1 MRKGWTVA
9 QGPLSGPGPEESHL
23 LRLTRSWGQA
33 KTDSLDSNSG
43 SAWLANSYSSFKTQL
58 KIITTLGQ
66 ISHPAF
72 KGCGFSLVAS

>member
-9 QGPLSGPGPEESHL
+9 QGHSVA
-23 LRLTRSWGQA
+23 RTRGITSPKAHRVVGQA
-33 KTDSLDSNSG
+33 KTDSLDLNSG